1 MQKKIVQLIHTLA
14 YGDAIS
20 SETLALKRTFA
31 KQGYQSE
38 IVAIHRDYRLTNEA
52 LALSDSR
59 ELLQNHSG
67 ELILH
72 YSLGSP
78 LNAVYLEATKAHR
91 SIIYHN
97 LTPPHWFEGVNPR
110 VYADIQAGIVE
121 LPKLLAI
128 SDRVISDSKFN
139 AGEIKKLG
147 YNSEVLEIAIDPKRW
162 DVPSD
167 AGYIQA
173 LKGFGALDVLHVG
186 RLAPNKCIEDILK
199 TFYFLKHYIHPHSR
213 LWLVG
218 VDTDTELY
226 SFSLKRLMYEL
237 SLEGSVNFLG
247 QQSDSQVRAMYE
259 GCSVY
264 LCMSE
269 HEGFCLPIVEAMR
282 FGLPVIAY
290 ASSAVPDTVGQGG
303 ILCHEKRHA
312 EIAALCEKLHI
323 DKELRA
329 KVIAA
334 GHARVNEMS
343 FERFERESLKLF
355 EPTSGAAIGA

>member
-1 MQKKIVQLIHTLA
+1 MGKKVVQLLHTLA

-20 SETLALKRTFA
+20 TEALALKRTFA
-31 KQGYQSE
+31 KQGLDSQ
-38 IVAIHRDYRLTNEA
+38 IVAIHRDYRLTSEA
-52 LALSDSR
+52 ILLKDSA
-59 ELLQNHSG
+59 ELLRNFSD

-78 LNAVYLEATKAHR
+78 LNSLYADNTKATR
-91 SIIYHN
+91 SVIYHN

-110 VYADIQAGIVE
+110 VVADINNGIVE
-121 LPKLLAI
+121 LPKLLKL
-128 SDRVISDSKFN
+128 SDRIVSDSKFN
-139 AGEIKKLG
+139 ASEIKKLG
-147 YNSEVLEIAIDPKRW
+147 FHSEVLEIAVDPKRW
-162 DVPSD
+162 DVESD
-167 AGYIQA
+167 VGYLQA
-173 LKGFGALDVLHVG
+173 LKGFGALDLLHVG
-186 RLAPNKCIEDILK
+186 RIAPNKCIEDIIK
-199 TFYFLKHYIHPHSR
+199 VFYFLKHYIHPHSR

-237 SLEGSVNFLG
+237 SLEGAVNFLG

-290 ASSAVPDTVGQGG
+290 ASSAVPDTVGSGG
-303 ILCHEKRHA
+303 ILVHEKRHA
-312 EIAALCEKLHI
+312 EIASLCSKIHL
-323 DKELRA
+323 DRTFKERLS
-329 KVIAA
+329 AA
-334 GHARVNEMS
+334 GKARLSEMS
-343 FERFERESLKLF
+343 FERFESGALKLF
-355 EPTSGAAIGA
+355 SSRASAVGA